1 MNYVDIALAILL
13 LIGLVRG
20 FMKGFIF
27 EIAIAGALF
36 LGTYAAFKLSYLL
49 QPLVMKMGNMNPF
62 TVNLVCSILMFTLI
76 CVGLFF
82 LAKLFTGLVD
92 MAALGVF
99 NKILGAI
106 FGFLKYAFITSVL
119 LYFFS
124 LMDRKNN
131 IISADT
137 KAESH
142 LYYPV
147 MKMSPA
153 LLPLMK
159 EMKDDVTT
167 ASDKWQEKKAQAAVE
182 IRKIQAQANTSN

>member
-1 MNYVDIALAILL
+1 MNYLDIILAILL
-13 LIGLVRG
+13 LVGLVRG

-27 EIAIAGALF
+27 EIAVVGALF

-49 QPLVMKMGNMNPF
+49 QPYVLKIGDMNPF
-62 TVNLVCSILMFTLI
+62 TVNLVCSILMFLLI

-92 MAALGVF
+92 MAALGIF

-106 FGFLKYAFITSVL
+106 FGFLKYAFIISVV
-119 LYFFS
+119 LYFFNM
-124 LMDRKNN
+124 MDTRHHYL
-131 IISADT
+131 SSDT

-147 MKMSPA
+147 LKMSPA

-159 EMKDDVTT
+159 EMKEGVTT
-167 ASDKWQEKKAQAAVE
+167 AADKWEEKKFHSSISE
-182 IRKIQAQANTSN
+182 REPNPGK